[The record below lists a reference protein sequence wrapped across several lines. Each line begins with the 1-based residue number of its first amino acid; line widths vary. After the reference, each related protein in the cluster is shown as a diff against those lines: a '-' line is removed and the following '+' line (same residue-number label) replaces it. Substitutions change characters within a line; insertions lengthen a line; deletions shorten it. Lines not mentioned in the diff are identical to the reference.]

1 MIIKRSVQIGEREF
15 TIEIGKMAK
24 QAHGAVYASYA
35 DTGVL
40 TTAVAGFEPV
50 EKQDFVPLTVEYQ
63 ERFYSAGR
71 IPGGYFRRE
80 GKPSEKEIL
89 SSRLIDRPIRPLIP
103 KGFNYEI
110 QLISSVISADQ
121 KNDPDIIAITASSA
135 ALMFSDIPFAG
146 PIAAVEVGRI
156 DGKLIIN
163 PTTEQLNQSDID
175 IIVAGSKDA
184 VVMVEGG
191 AKIVPEEEIQEAI
204 FFGHKMMQPLIE
216 LQGSIARELNITK
229 RPYNENPVNEE
240 VYNLVKER
248 YTALLNDILTTKV
261 KQERQ
266 AKTRQLFK
274 QAVEELGADEKYSE
288 EDIEIALERLQAEIA
303 RKMITDEQRRIDG
316 RKLNEVR
323 NITCE
328 VGLLPRTHGSALFTR
343 GETQALVV
351 TTIGTFDDVQFID
364 EIIGENKKRFM
375 LHYNFPPFSVG
386 EVKQLRGPGRR
397 EIGHGAL
404 AERAI
409 LPVIPEES
417 EFPYTIRVVS
427 DILESNGSSS
437 MATVC
442 GATLSLM
449 DAGVP
454 IKAPV
459 AGVAMGLIKEQDK
472 YFILTDILGDE
483 DHLGDMDF
491 KVAGTKDGVTS
502 IQMDIKISGVTEHIM
517 RDALQQAKVARLH
530 ILDVMLKTLPLPRAD
545 ISEYAPR
552 IVNMSINTN
561 KIKDLIGPGGKNIK
575 NIIDKTGVKIDVDDS
590 GKVRVASINTELMTQ
605 ALQMIKS
612 LTQEAEIGKIYR
624 GKVKKITDFGAF
636 VEIFPG
642 TEGLVHISQLA
653 DRKVKRVEDIV
664 REGEEIPVKVLDI
677 DKEGRIRL
685 SLREALKE
693 SKRNADKQTQS

>member
-1 MIIKRSVQIGEREF
+1 MIIKRSVQVGGREF
-15 TIEIGKMAK
+15 SIETGRMAK
-24 QAHGAVYASYA
+24 QAHGSVYVSYA
-35 DTGVL
+35 ETGVL
-40 TTAVAGFEPV
+40 STAVAGFEPV

-80 GKPSEKEIL
+80 GKPSEKEVL
-89 SSRLIDRPIRPLIP
+89 SSRLIDRPMRPLFP

-110 QLISSVISADQ
+110 QLVTSVISADQ
-121 KNDPDIIAITASSA
+121 KNDPDIVALTATSA

-156 DGKLIIN
+156 NGELILN
-163 PTTEQLNQSDID
+163 PTTEELSKSDID
-175 IIVAGSKDA
+175 IIIAGSKDA

-191 AKIVPEEEIQEAI
+191 AKFVPEEEIQRAI
-204 FFGHKMMQPLIE
+204 FFGHRMMQPLIE
-216 LQGSIARELNITK
+216 MQESIAKELNIKK
-229 RPYNENPVNEE
+229 RPYNDNAIAKEIYSLVEN
-240 VYNLVKER
+240 K
-248 YTALLNDILTTKV
+248 YTTAFKDILTTKV

-266 AKTRQLFK
+266 TKTRLLFEE
-274 QAVEELGADEKYSE
+274 AVKELTADDKYKP
-288 EDIEIALERLQAEIA
+288 DQIESALEKLQSVMA
-303 RKMITDEQRRIDG
+303 RGMITDEQKRIDG
-316 RKLNEVR
+316 RELGQVR
-323 NITCE
+323 PITCE
-328 VGLLPRTHGSALFTR
+328 VGFLPRTHGSALFTR

-351 TTIGTFDDVQFID
+351 TTLGTFDDVQFID

-386 EVKQLRGPGRR
+386 EVKQMRGPGRR

-409 LPVIPEES
+409 LPIIPDEAD
-417 EFPYTIRVVS
+417 FPYTLRVVS

-459 AGVAMGLIKEQDK
+459 AGVAMGLIKNNDK

-502 IQMDIKISGVTEHIM
+502 IQMDIKIAGVTEDIM
-517 RDALQQAKVARLH
+517 QDALRQAKKARLH
-530 ILDVMLKTLPLPRAD
+530 ILDVMLQSLSLPRAD

-552 IVNMSINTN
+552 IVNMNIKTN

-575 NIIDKTGVKIDVDDS
+575 NIVEKTGVKIDVDDS
-590 GKVRVASINTELMTQ
+590 GKVRIASMDTELMTK
-605 ALQMIKS
+605 ALQMVKS
-612 LTQEAEIGKIYR
+612 LTQEAEIGRIYR
-624 GKVKKITDFGAF
+624 GKVKKIMDFGAF
-636 VEIFPG
+636 VELFPG

-653 DRKVKRVEDIV
+653 EHKVRRVEDV
-664 REGEEIPVKVLDI
+664 VKEGDEIPVKVLDI
-677 DKEGRIRL
+677 DREGKIRL
-685 SLREALKE
+685 SLREALRETAEQKPE
-693 SKRNADKQTQS
+693 

>member
-1 MIIKRSVQIGEREF
+1 MIIKRSVQVGGREF
-15 TIEIGKMAK
+15 TIETGRMAK
-24 QAHGAVYASYA
+24 QAHGSVYVSYA
-35 DTGVL
+35 ETAVL
-40 TTAVAGFEPV
+40 STAVAGFEPV

-80 GKPSEKEIL
+80 GRPSEKEVL
-89 SSRLIDRPIRPLIP
+89 SSRLIDRPMRPLFP

-110 QLISSVISADQ
+110 QLVTSVISADQ
-121 KNDPDIIAITASSA
+121 KNDPDIIALTATSA

-156 DGKLIIN
+156 NGELVLN
-163 PTTEQLNQSDID
+163 PTTEELSKSDID
-175 IIVAGSKDA
+175 IIIAGSKDA

-191 AKIVPEEEIQEAI
+191 AKIVPEEEIQKAI

-216 LQGSIARELNITK
+216 LQESIAKELNIKK
-229 RPYNENPVNEE
+229 RQYNDNVIAKEIYGLVEN
-240 VYNLVKER
+240 K
-248 YTALLNDILTTKV
+248 YTAALKGVLTTKI

-266 AKTRQLFK
+266 TKTRLLFEE
-274 QAVEELGADEKYSE
+274 AVKELTADDKYTPEQVES
-288 EDIEIALERLQAEIA
+288 ALEKLLSVMA
-303 RKMITDEQRRIDG
+303 RGMITDEQKRIDG
-316 RKLNEVR
+316 RELNEVR

-351 TTIGTFDDVQFID
+351 TTLGTFDDVQYID
-364 EIIGENKKRFM
+364 EIIGENKKKFM

-386 EVKQLRGPGRR
+386 EVKQMRGPGRR

-409 LPVIPEES
+409 VPIIPDEAD
-417 EFPYTIRVVS
+417 FPYTLRVVS

-454 IKAPV
+454 IKSPV
-459 AGVAMGLIKEQDK
+459 AGVAMGLIKDKDK

-502 IQMDIKISGVTEHIM
+502 IQMDIKIAGVTEDIM
-517 RDALQQAKVARLH
+517 QDALKQARKARLH
-530 ILDVMLKTLPLPRAD
+530 ILDVMLQAIDLPRAD

-552 IVNMSINTN
+552 IVNINIKTN

-575 NIIDKTGVKIDVDDS
+575 NIVEKTGVKIDVDDS
-590 GKVRVASINTELMTQ
+590 GKVRIASMDTELMTK
-605 ALQMIKS
+605 ALLMVKS
-612 LTQEAEIGKIYR
+612 LTQEAEIGRIYR
-624 GKVKKITDFGAF
+624 GKVKKIMDFGAF
-636 VEIFPG
+636 VELFPG

-653 DRKVKRVEDIV
+653 EHKVRSVEDV
-664 REGEEIPVKVLDI
+664 VKEGDEIPVKVLDI
-677 DKEGRIRL
+677 DREGKIRL

-693 SKRNADKQTQS
+693 NAQKNE

>member
-1 MIIKRSVQIGEREF
+1 MIIKRSVQVGGREF
-15 TIEIGKMAK
+15 AIETGRMAK
-24 QAHGAVYASYA
+24 QAHGSVYVSYA
-35 DTGVL
+35 ETGVL
-40 TTAVAGFEPV
+40 STAVAGFEPV

-80 GKPSEKEIL
+80 GKPSEKEVL
-89 SSRLIDRPIRPLIP
+89 SSRLIDRPMRPLFP

-110 QLISSVISADQ
+110 QLVTSVISADQ
-121 KNDPDIIAITASSA
+121 KNDPDIVAITATSA

-156 DGKLIIN
+156 NGELILN
-163 PTTEQLNQSDID
+163 PTTEELSKSDID
-175 IIVAGSKDA
+175 IIIAGSKDA

-191 AKIVPEEEIQEAI
+191 AKFVPEEEIQRAI
-204 FFGHKMMQPLIE
+204 FFGHRMMQPLIE
-216 LQGSIARELNITK
+216 MQESIAKELNIKK
-229 RPYNENPVNEE
+229 RPYNDNAIAKEIYSLVEN
-240 VYNLVKER
+240 K
-248 YTALLNDILTTKV
+248 YTAAFKDILTTKV

-266 AKTRQLFK
+266 TKTRLLFEE
-274 QAVEELGADEKYSE
+274 AVKELTADDKYTS
-288 EDIEIALERLQAEIA
+288 DQIESALEKLQSVMA
-303 RKMITDEQRRIDG
+303 RGMITDEQKRIDG
-316 RKLNEVR
+316 RELGQVR
-323 NITCE
+323 PITCE
-328 VGLLPRTHGSALFTR
+328 VGFLPRTHGSALFTR

-351 TTIGTFDDVQFID
+351 TTLGTFDDVQFID

-386 EVKQLRGPGRR
+386 EVKQMRGPGRR

-409 LPVIPEES
+409 LPIIPDEAD
-417 EFPYTIRVVS
+417 FPYTLRVVS

-459 AGVAMGLIKEQDK
+459 AGVAMGLIKNNDK

-502 IQMDIKISGVTEHIM
+502 IQMDIKIAGVTEDIM
-517 RDALQQAKVARLH
+517 QDALRQAKKARLH
-530 ILDVMLKTLPLPRAD
+530 ILDVMLQSLSLPRAD
-545 ISEYAPR
+545 ISEFAPR
-552 IVNMSINTN
+552 IVNMNIKTN

-575 NIIDKTGVKIDVDDS
+575 NIVEKTGVKIDVDDS
-590 GKVRVASINTELMTQ
+590 GKVRIASMDTELMTK
-605 ALQMIKS
+605 ALQMVKS
-612 LTQEAEIGKIYR
+612 LTQEAEIGRIYR
-624 GKVKKITDFGAF
+624 GKVKKIMDFGAF
-636 VEIFPG
+636 VELFPG

-653 DRKVKRVEDIV
+653 EHKVRRVEDV
-664 REGEEIPVKVLDI
+664 VKEGDEIPVKVLDI
-677 DKEGRIRL
+677 DREGKIRL
-685 SLREALKE
+685 SLREALRETEQQKPE
-693 SKRNADKQTQS
+693 

>member
-1 MIIKRSVQIGEREF
+1 MIIKRSVQIGGREF
-15 TIEIGKMAK
+15 SIETGRMAK
-24 QAHGAVYASYA
+24 QAHGSAYVSYA
-35 DTGVL
+35 ETGVL

-50 EKQDFVPLTVEYQ
+50 EKQDFVPLTMEYQ

-71 IPGGYFRRE
+71 IPGGYFKRE
-80 GKPSEKEIL
+80 GRPSEKEVL

-110 QLISSVISADQ
+110 QVISSVISADQ
-121 KNDPDIIAITASSA
+121 KNDPDIVAITAASA
-135 ALMFSDIPFAG
+135 SLMFSDIPFAG

-156 DGKLIIN
+156 HGAFVLN
-163 PTTEQLNQSDID
+163 PITDQLAESDMD
-175 IIVAGSKDA
+175 IIIAGSKDA

-191 AKIVPEEEIQEAI
+191 AKVVPEEEIQKAI
-204 FFGHKMMQPLIE
+204 FYGHRMMQPIIE
-216 LQGSIARELNITK
+216 LQESIAQELKVAK
-229 RPYNENPVNEE
+229 RQYGNGLISDELYRLVENN
-240 VYNLVKER
+240 YSASLK
-248 YTALLNDILTTKV
+248 DILTTRI

-266 AKTRQLFK
+266 EKLRKLFGS
-274 QAVEELGADEKYSE
+274 AVEELTADERYRPE
-288 EDIEIALERLQAEIA
+288 EVEMALEKLQSTMA
-303 RKMITDEQRRIDG
+303 RNMIIKEQSRIDG
-316 RKLNEVR
+316 RSLNDVR
-323 NITCE
+323 PIKCE
-328 VGLLPRTHGSALFTR
+328 IGMLPRTHGSALFTR

-409 LPVIPEES
+409 LPIIPGEN
-417 EFPYTIRVVS
+417 EFPYTLRVVS

-454 IKAPV
+454 IKSPV
-459 AGVAMGLIKEQDK
+459 AGVAMGLIKDNDRH
-472 YFILTDILGDE
+472 FILTDILGDE

-502 IQMDIKISGVTEHIM
+502 IQMDIKIAGVTEDIM
-517 RDALQQAKVARLH
+517 QDALTQAKVARLH
-530 ILDVMLKTLPLPRAD
+530 ILDVMLQTIPLPRAD

-552 IVNMSINTN
+552 IVNMTIKTN

-575 NIIDKTGVKIDVDDS
+575 NIIDKTGAKIDVDDS
-590 GKVRVASINTELMTQ
+590 GNVRIASKDTELMTKAIQ
-605 ALQMIKS
+605 MVKAL
-612 LTQEAEIGKIYR
+612 TREAEIGEIYT
-624 GKVKKITDFGAF
+624 GKVKKIMDFGAF
-636 VEIFPG
+636 VELFPG

-653 DRKVKRVEDIV
+653 EHRVKKVEDIV
-664 REGEEIPVKVLDI
+664 KEGEEIPVKVLDI
-677 DKEGRIRL
+677 DREGKIRL
-685 SLREALKE
+685 SRKEALRDSGHRKE
-693 SKRNADKQTQS
+693 V

>member
-1 MIIKRSVQIGEREF
+1 MIIKKSVQIGGREF

-24 QAHGAVYASYA
+24 QAHGSVYASYA

-40 TTAVAGFEPV
+40 TTAVASFEPV

-80 GKPSEKEIL
+80 GKPSEKEVL
-89 SSRLIDRPIRPLIP
+89 SARLIDRPIRPLIP

-121 KNDPDIIAITASSA
+121 HNDPDIIAITASSA

-156 DGKLIIN
+156 NGELIIN

-175 IIVAGSKDA
+175 IIVAGSRDA
-184 VVMVEGG
+184 IVMVEGG
-191 AKIVPEEEIQEAI
+191 AKVVSEQEIQKAI
-204 FFGHKMMQPLIE
+204 FFGHKQMQPLIE
-216 LQGSIARELNITK
+216 IQEAIAKELNITK
-229 RPYNENPVNEE
+229 RAYNENIVNEDI
-240 VYNLVKER
+240 YNIVKEK
-248 YTALLNDILTTKV
+248 YINTLNDILTTRI

-274 QAVEELGADEKYSE
+274 QAVEELSGDGKYTQ
-288 EDIEIALERLQAEIA
+288 EDIEIALEHLHAEMA
-303 RKMITDEQRRIDG
+303 RSMITNEQKRIDG
-316 RKLNEVR
+316 RALNEVR

-351 TTIGTFDDVQFID
+351 TTIGTFDDVQLID

-386 EVKQLRGPGRR
+386 EIKQLRGPGRR

-409 LPVIPEES
+409 FPVIPDEN

-454 IKAPV
+454 MKAPV

-502 IQMDIKISGVTEHIM
+502 IQMDIKISGVSEEIM

-530 ILDVMLKTLPLPRAD
+530 ILDIMLKTLPLPRAD

-552 IVNMSINTN
+552 IVNMSINAN

-590 GKVRVASINTELMTQ
+590 GKVRVASINTELMTK

-612 LTQEAEIGKIYR
+612 LTQEAEIGQVYK
-624 GKVKKITDFGAF
+624 GKVKKVTNFGAF

-653 DRKVKRVEDIV
+653 EHKVKRVEDIV
-664 REGEEIPVKVLDI
+664 KEGEEIPVKVLDI

-693 SKRNADKQTQS
+693 NKEKNRQ

>member
-1 MIIKRSVQIGEREF
+1 MIIKRSVQVGGREF
-15 TIEIGKMAK
+15 TIETGRMAK
-24 QAHGAVYASYA
+24 QAHGSVYVSYA

-40 TTAVAGFEPV
+40 STAVAGFEPV

-63 ERFYSAGR
+63 EKFYSAGR

-89 SSRLIDRPIRPLIP
+89 SSRLIDRPVRPLIP

-121 KNDPDIIAITASSA
+121 KNDPDIIAITSTSA

-156 DGKLIIN
+156 NGEFILN
-163 PTTEQLNQSDID
+163 PTTEQLSQSDID
-175 IIVAGSKDA
+175 IIIAGSKDA

-191 AKIVPEEEIQEAI
+191 AKIVPEEEIQKAI

-216 LQGSIARELNITK
+216 LQESIAKELDIQKRQYNDNIIK
-229 RPYNENPVNEE
+229 EDLSSLVEN
-240 VYNLVKER
+240 KC
-248 YTALLNDILTTKV
+248 TAALKDILTTKV
-261 KQERQ
+261 KQDRQ
-266 AKTRQLFK
+266 TKTRLLFEQTVK
-274 QAVEELGADEKYSE
+274 ELTADEKYTPE
-288 EDIEIALERLQAEIA
+288 EVEMALEKLQSLMA
-303 RKMITDEQRRIDG
+303 RGMITEGKKRIDG
-316 RKLNEVR
+316 RELNEVR
-323 NITCE
+323 NIICE

-351 TTIGTFDDVQFID
+351 ATLGTFDDVQFID

-386 EVKQLRGPGRR
+386 EIKQMRGPGRR

-409 LPVIPEES
+409 LPIIPDES
-417 EFPYTIRVVS
+417 DFPYTLRVVS

-459 AGVAMGLIKEQDK
+459 AGVAMGLIKSSDN

-502 IQMDIKISGVTEHIM
+502 IQMDIKIAGVTEDIM
-517 RDALQQAKVARLH
+517 QDALKQARTARLH
-530 ILDVMLKTLPLPRAD
+530 ILDSMLQAISLPRAD

-552 IVNMSINTN
+552 IVNMNIKTN

-575 NIIDKTGVKIDVDDS
+575 NIVEKTGVKIDVDDS
-590 GKVRVASINTELMTQ
+590 GKVRIASMDTELMTK
-605 ALQMIKS
+605 ALQMVKS

-624 GKVKKITDFGAF
+624 GKVKKIMDFGAF
-636 VEIFPG
+636 VELFPG

-653 DRKVKRVEDIV
+653 EHKVKRVEDV
-664 REGEEIPVKVLDI
+664 VKEGEEIPVKVLDI
-677 DKEGRIRL
+677 DREGKIRL

-693 SKRNADKQTQS
+693 NMLKSE

>member
-1 MIIKRSVQIGEREF
+1 MIIKRTVQIGGREF

-89 SSRLIDRPIRPLIP
+89 SARLIDRPIRPLIP

-121 KNDPDIIAITASSA
+121 QNDPDIIAITASSA

-156 DGKLIIN
+156 NGELIIN

-191 AKIVPEEEIQEAI
+191 AKIVPEEDIQKAI

-216 LQGSIARELNITK
+216 LQESIAKELNIKK
-229 RPYNENPVNEE
+229 RTYNENIINEE
-240 VYNLVKER
+240 LYNLVKEK
-248 YTALLNDILTTKV
+248 YTSVLKEILTTKM

-274 QAVEELGADEKYSE
+274 QAIEELGADERYSE
-288 EDIEIALERLQAEIA
+288 EDIEYALEKLQAEMA
-303 RKMITDEQRRIDG
+303 RRMITEEQKRIDG
-316 RKLNEVR
+316 RALNEVR

-386 EVKQLRGPGRR
+386 EIKQLRGPGRR

-409 LPVIPEES
+409 LPVIPDES
-417 EFPYTIRVVS
+417 EFPYTLRVVS

-459 AGVAMGLIKEQDK
+459 AGVAMGLIKEENRH
-472 YFILTDILGDE
+472 FILTDILGDE

-502 IQMDIKISGVTEHIM
+502 IQMDIKISGVTEDIM
-517 RDALQQAKVARLH
+517 QDALKQAKEARLY
-530 ILDVMLKTLPLPRAD
+530 ILDVMLKVLPLPRAD

-552 IVNMSINTN
+552 IINMNINTN

-575 NIIDKTGVKIDVDDS
+575 NIIEKTGVKIDVDDS
-590 GKVRVASINTELMTQ
+590 GKVRIASINTELMTK
-605 ALQMIKS
+605 ALQMVKS
-612 LTQEAEIGKIYR
+612 LTQEAEIGKVYR

-653 DRKVKRVEDIV
+653 DRKVKRVEEIV
-664 REGEEIPVKVLDI
+664 KEGEEIPVKVLDI
-677 DKEGRIRL
+677 DREGKIRL

-693 SKRNADKQTQS
+693 SKQSR

>member
-1 MIIKRSVQIGEREF
+1 MIIKRSVQIGGREF
-15 TIEIGKMAK
+15 TIETGKMAK
-24 QAHGAVYASYA
+24 QAHGSVYVSYA
-35 DTGVL
+35 ETGVL
-40 TTAVAGFEPV
+40 STAVAGFEPV

-63 ERFYSAGR
+63 EKFYSAGR

-89 SSRLIDRPIRPLIP
+89 SSRLIDRPVRPLIP

-121 KNDPDIIAITASSA
+121 KNDPDIIAITSTSA

-156 DGKLIIN
+156 NGEFILN
-163 PTTEQLNQSDID
+163 PTTEQLSQSDID
-175 IIVAGSKDA
+175 IIIAGSKDA

-191 AKIVPEEEIQEAI
+191 AKIVPEEEIQKAI

-216 LQGSIARELNITK
+216 LQESIAKELGIQKRQYNDNIIK
-229 RPYNENPVNEE
+229 EELSSLVEN
-240 VYNLVKER
+240 KC
-248 YTALLNDILTTKV
+248 TAALKDILTTKV
-261 KQERQ
+261 KQDRQ
-266 AKTRQLFK
+266 TKTRLLFEQTVK
-274 QAVEELGADEKYSE
+274 ELTADEKYTPE
-288 EDIEIALERLQAEIA
+288 EVEMALEKLQSVMA
-303 RKMITDEQRRIDG
+303 RGMITEGKKRIDG

-351 TTIGTFDDVQFID
+351 ATFGTFDDVQFID

-386 EVKQLRGPGRR
+386 EIKQMRGPGRR

-409 LPVIPEES
+409 LPIIPDES
-417 EFPYTIRVVS
+417 DFPYTLRVVS

-459 AGVAMGLIKEQDK
+459 AGVAMGLIKSSDN

-502 IQMDIKISGVTEHIM
+502 IQMDIKIAGVTEDIM
-517 RDALQQAKVARLH
+517 QDALKQARTARLH
-530 ILDVMLKTLPLPRAD
+530 ILDIMLQAISLPRAD

-552 IVNMSINTN
+552 IVNMNIKTN

-575 NIIDKTGVKIDVDDS
+575 NIVEKTGVKIDVDDS
-590 GKVRVASINTELMTQ
+590 GKVRIASMDTELMTK
-605 ALQMIKS
+605 ALQMVKS

-624 GKVKKITDFGAF
+624 GKVKKIMDFGAF
-636 VEIFPG
+636 VELFPG

-653 DRKVKRVEDIV
+653 EHKVKRVEDV
-664 REGEEIPVKVLDI
+664 VKEGEEIPVKVLDI
-677 DKEGRIRL
+677 DREGKIRL

-693 SKRNADKQTQS
+693 NMQKSE

>member
-1 MIIKRSVQIGEREF
+1 MTIKKSVQLGGREF
-15 TIEIGKMAK
+15 SIETGKMAK
-24 QAHGAVYASYA
+24 QAHGSVYVSYA
-35 DTGVL
+35 ETGVL

-80 GKPSEKEIL
+80 GKPSEKEVL
-89 SSRLIDRPIRPLIP
+89 SSRLIDRPVRPLIP

-110 QLISSVISADQ
+110 QLITSVISADQ
-121 KNDPDIIAITASSA
+121 KNDPDIVAITATSA
-135 ALMFSDIPFAG
+135 ALTISDIPFGG

-156 DGKLIIN
+156 NGELILN
-163 PTTEQLNQSDID
+163 PTTDQLAQSDID
-175 IIVAGSKDA
+175 IIIAGSRDA

-191 AKIVPEEEIQEAI
+191 AKIVPEEEIQKAI
-204 FFGHKMMQPLIE
+204 FFGHKMMQPLIDMQE
-216 LQGSIARELNITK
+216 SFAKEMNVKKREYGNAGVQEDLARIVQEQYGADLDD
-229 RPYNENPVNEE
+229 V
-240 VYNLVKER
+240 
-248 YTALLNDILTTKV
+248 LTTRV

-266 AKTRQLFK
+266 EKTRRLFERAAK
-274 QAVEELGADEKYSE
+274 ELSADETYTPEAVET
-288 EDIEIALERLQAEIA
+288 ALEKLQSAKA
-303 RKMITDEQRRIDG
+303 RSMITDQRKRIDG
-316 RKLNEVR
+316 RQLNEVR

-328 VGLLPRTHGSALFTR
+328 IGLLPRTHGSALFTR

-386 EVKQLRGPGRR
+386 EVKMMRGPGRR

-409 LPVIPEES
+409 LPIIPQEDD
-417 EFPYTIRVVS
+417 FPYTLRVVS

-459 AGVAMGLIKEQDK
+459 AGVAMGLIKNNDA
-472 YFILTDILGDE
+472 YYILTDILGDE

-502 IQMDIKISGVTEHIM
+502 IQMDIKIAGVTEDIM
-517 RDALQQAKVARLH
+517 QDALKQAKIARLH
-530 ILDVMLKTLPLPRAD
+530 ILDIMLKTIDLPRAD

-552 IVNMSINTN
+552 IVHMNIKTN

-575 NIIDKTGVKIDVDDS
+575 NIVEKTGVKIDVDDS
-590 GKVRVASINTELMTQ
+590 GKVRIASTDTELMTK
-605 ALQMIKS
+605 ALQMVKS

-624 GKVKKITDFGAF
+624 GKVKKIMDFGAF
-636 VEIFPG
+636 VELFPG

-653 DRKVKRVEDIV
+653 EHRVKKVDDVV
-664 REGEEIPVKVLDI
+664 REGDEIPVKVLDI
-677 DKEGRIRL
+677 DREGKIRL
-685 SLREALKE
+685 SLREALRENEQKTSE
-693 SKRNADKQTQS
+693 PEAE

>member
-1 MIIKRSVQIGEREF
+1 MIIKRTVQIGGREF

-89 SSRLIDRPIRPLIP
+89 SARLIDRPIRPLIP

-121 KNDPDIIAITASSA
+121 QNDPDIIAITASSA

-156 DGKLIIN
+156 NGELIIN

-191 AKIVPEEEIQEAI
+191 AKIVPEEDIQKAI

-216 LQGSIARELNITK
+216 LQESIAKELNIKK
-229 RPYNENPVNEE
+229 RTYNENIINEE
-240 VYNLVKER
+240 LYNLVKEK
-248 YTALLNDILTTKV
+248 YTSVLKEILTTKI

-274 QAVEELGADEKYSE
+274 QAIEELGADERYSE
-288 EDIEIALERLQAEIA
+288 EDIEYALEKLQAEMA
-303 RKMITDEQRRIDG
+303 RRMITEEQKRIDG
-316 RKLNEVR
+316 RALNEVR

-386 EVKQLRGPGRR
+386 EIKQLRGPGRR

-409 LPVIPEES
+409 LPVIPDES
-417 EFPYTIRVVS
+417 EFPYTLRVVS

-459 AGVAMGLIKEQDK
+459 AGVAMGLIKEENRH
-472 YFILTDILGDE
+472 FILTDILGDE

-491 KVAGTKDGVTS
+491 KVAGTK
-502 IQMDIKISGVTEHIM
+502 M
-517 RDALQQAKVARLH
+517 R
-530 ILDVMLKTLPLPRAD
+530 
-545 ISEYAPR
+545 
-552 IVNMSINTN
+552 
-561 KIKDLIGPGGKNIK
+561 
-575 NIIDKTGVKIDVDDS
+575 
-590 GKVRVASINTELMTQ
+590 
-605 ALQMIKS
+605 
-612 LTQEAEIGKIYR
+612 
-624 GKVKKITDFGAF
+624 
-636 VEIFPG
+636 
-642 TEGLVHISQLA
+642 
-653 DRKVKRVEDIV
+653 
-664 REGEEIPVKVLDI
+664 
-677 DKEGRIRL
+677 
-685 SLREALKE
+685 
-693 SKRNADKQTQS
+693 

>member
-1 MIIKRSVQIGEREF
+1 MIIKRSVQVGGREF
-15 TIEIGKMAK
+15 SIETGRMAK
-24 QAHGAVYASYA
+24 QAHGSVYVSYA
-35 DTGVL
+35 ETGVL
-40 TTAVAGFEPV
+40 STAVAGFEPV

-80 GKPSEKEIL
+80 GKPSEKEVL
-89 SSRLIDRPIRPLIP
+89 SSRLIDRPMRPLFP

-110 QLISSVISADQ
+110 QLVTSVISADQ
-121 KNDPDIIAITASSA
+121 KNDPDIVALTATSA

-156 DGKLIIN
+156 NGELILN
-163 PTTEQLNQSDID
+163 PTTEELSKSDID
-175 IIVAGSKDA
+175 IIIAGSKDA

-191 AKIVPEEEIQEAI
+191 AKFVPEEEIQRAI
-204 FFGHKMMQPLIE
+204 FFGHRMMQPLIE
-216 LQGSIARELNITK
+216 MQESIAKELNIKK
-229 RPYNENPVNEE
+229 RPYNDNAIAKEIYSLVEN
-240 VYNLVKER
+240 K
-248 YTALLNDILTTKV
+248 YTTAFKDILTTKV

-266 AKTRQLFK
+266 TKTRLLFEE
-274 QAVEELGADEKYSE
+274 AVKELTADDKYKP
-288 EDIEIALERLQAEIA
+288 DQIESALEKLQSVMA
-303 RKMITDEQRRIDG
+303 RGMITDEQKRIDG
-316 RKLNEVR
+316 RELGQVR
-323 NITCE
+323 PITCE
-328 VGLLPRTHGSALFTR
+328 VGFLPRTHGSALFTR

-351 TTIGTFDDVQFID
+351 TTLGTFDDVQFID

-386 EVKQLRGPGRR
+386 EVKQMRGPGRR

-409 LPVIPEES
+409 LPIIPDEAD
-417 EFPYTIRVVS
+417 FPYTLRVVS

-459 AGVAMGLIKEQDK
+459 AGVAMGLIKNNDK

-502 IQMDIKISGVTEHIM
+502 IQMDIKIAGVTEDIM
-517 RDALQQAKVARLH
+517 QDALRQAKKARLH
-530 ILDVMLKTLPLPRAD
+530 ILDVMLQSLSLPRAD

-552 IVNMSINTN
+552 IINMNIKTN

-575 NIIDKTGVKIDVDDS
+575 NIVEKTGVKIDVDDS
-590 GKVRVASINTELMTQ
+590 GKVRIASMDTELMTK
-605 ALQMIKS
+605 ALQMVKS
-612 LTQEAEIGKIYR
+612 LTQEAEIGRIYR
-624 GKVKKITDFGAF
+624 GKVKKIMDFGAF
-636 VEIFPG
+636 VELFPG

-653 DRKVKRVEDIV
+653 EHKVRRVEDV
-664 REGEEIPVKVLDI
+664 VKEGDEIPVKVLDI
-677 DKEGRIRL
+677 DREGKIRL
-685 SLREALKE
+685 SLREALRETAEQKPE
-693 SKRNADKQTQS
+693 

>member
-1 MIIKRSVQIGEREF
+1 MTIKKSVQIGGREF
-15 TIEIGKMAK
+15 SIETGKMAK
-24 QAHGAVYASYA
+24 QAHGSVYVSYA
-35 DTGVL
+35 ETGVL

-80 GKPSEKEIL
+80 GKPSEKEVL
-89 SSRLIDRPIRPLIP
+89 SSRLIDRPVRPLIP

-110 QLISSVISADQ
+110 QLITSVISADQ
-121 KNDPDIIAITASSA
+121 KNDPDIVALTATSA
-135 ALMFSDIPFAG
+135 ALMISDIPFGG

-156 DGKLIIN
+156 NGELILN
-163 PTTEQLNQSDID
+163 PTTDQLAQSDID
-175 IIVAGSKDA
+175 IIVAGSRDA

-191 AKIVPEEEIQEAI
+191 AKIVPEEEIQKAI
-204 FFGHKMMQPLIE
+204 FFGHKMMQPLIDIQE
-216 LQGSIARELNITK
+216 ALAKEMNVKKREYNNAAVQEDLARII
-229 RPYNENPVNEE
+229 
-240 VYNLVKER
+240 KEK
-248 YTALLNDILTTKV
+248 YGASLKDILSTPV

-266 AKTRQLFK
+266 EKTRLLFV
-274 QAVEELGADEKYSE
+274 QAVNELSAGETYTPEAVET
-288 EDIEIALERLQAEIA
+288 ALEKLQSAMA
-303 RKMITDEQRRIDG
+303 RSMITDERKRIDG
-316 RKLNEVR
+316 RQLNEVR

-351 TTIGTFDDVQFID
+351 TTVGTFDDVQFID

-386 EVKQLRGPGRR
+386 EVKMLRGPGRR

-409 LPVIPEES
+409 LPVIPPEDD
-417 EFPYTIRVVS
+417 FPYTLRVVS

-442 GATLSLM
+442 GSTLSLM

-459 AGVAMGLIKEQDK
+459 AGVAMGLIKNNDAF
-472 YFILTDILGDE
+472 FILTDILGDE

-502 IQMDIKISGVTEHIM
+502 IQMDIKIAGVTEDIM
-517 RDALQQAKVARLH
+517 QDALKQARIARLH
-530 ILDVMLKTLPLPRAD
+530 ILDIMLKTIDLPRAD

-552 IVNMSINTN
+552 IVNMNIKTN

-575 NIIDKTGVKIDVDDS
+575 NIVEKTGVKIDVDDS
-590 GKVRVASINTELMTQ
+590 GKVRIASSDTELMTK
-605 ALQMIKS
+605 ALQMVKN

-624 GKVKKITDFGAF
+624 GKVKKIMDFGAF
-636 VEIFPG
+636 VELFPG

-653 DRKVKRVEDIV
+653 EHRVKKVEDVV
-664 REGEEIPVKVLDI
+664 REGDEIPVKVLDI
-677 DKEGRIRL
+677 DREGKIRL
-685 SLREALKE
+685 SLREAVRENEQKGE
-693 SKRNADKQTQS
+693 NS

>member
-1 MIIKRSVQIGEREF
+1 MTIKKSVQIGGREF
-15 TIEIGKMAK
+15 SIETGKMAK
-24 QAHGAVYASYA
+24 QAHGSVYVSYA
-35 DTGVL
+35 ETGVL

-80 GKPSEKEIL
+80 GKPSEKEVL
-89 SSRLIDRPIRPLIP
+89 SSRLIDRPVRPLIP

-110 QLISSVISADQ
+110 QLITSVISADQ
-121 KNDPDIIAITASSA
+121 KNDPDIVALTATSA
-135 ALMFSDIPFAG
+135 ALMISDIPFGG

-156 DGKLIIN
+156 NGELILN
-163 PTTEQLNQSDID
+163 PTTDQLAQSDID
-175 IIVAGSKDA
+175 IIVAGSRDA

-191 AKIVPEEEIQEAI
+191 AKIVPEEEIQKAI
-204 FFGHKMMQPLIE
+204 FFGHKMMQPLIDIQE
-216 LQGSIARELNITK
+216 ALAKEMNVKKREYNNAAVQEDLARII
-229 RPYNENPVNEE
+229 
-240 VYNLVKER
+240 KEK
-248 YTALLNDILTTKV
+248 YGASLKDILSTPV

-266 AKTRQLFK
+266 EKTRLLFV
-274 QAVEELGADEKYSE
+274 QAVNELSAGETYTPEAVET
-288 EDIEIALERLQAEIA
+288 ALEKLQSAMA
-303 RKMITDEQRRIDG
+303 RSMITDERKRIDG
-316 RKLNEVR
+316 RQLNEVR

-351 TTIGTFDDVQFID
+351 TTVGTFDDVQFID

-386 EVKQLRGPGRR
+386 EVKMLRGPGRR

-409 LPVIPEES
+409 LPVIPPEDD
-417 EFPYTIRVVS
+417 FPYTLRVVS

-442 GATLSLM
+442 GSTLSLM

-459 AGVAMGLIKEQDK
+459 AGVAMGLIKNNDAF
-472 YFILTDILGDE
+472 FILTDILGDE
-483 DHLGDMDF
+483 DHIGDMDF

-502 IQMDIKISGVTEHIM
+502 IQMDIKIAGVTEDIM
-517 RDALQQAKVARLH
+517 QDALKQARIARLH
-530 ILDVMLKTLPLPRAD
+530 ILDIMLKTIDLPRAD

-552 IVNMSINTN
+552 IVNMNIKTN

-575 NIIDKTGVKIDVDDS
+575 NIVEKTGVKIDVDDS
-590 GKVRVASINTELMTQ
+590 GKVRIASSDTELMTK
-605 ALQMIKS
+605 ALQMVKN

-624 GKVKKITDFGAF
+624 GKVKKIMDFGAF
-636 VEIFPG
+636 VELFPG

-653 DRKVKRVEDIV
+653 EHRVKKVEDVV
-664 REGEEIPVKVLDI
+664 REGDEIPVKVLDI
-677 DKEGRIRL
+677 DREGKIRL
-685 SLREALKE
+685 SLREAVRENEQKGE
-693 SKRNADKQTQS
+693 NS

>member
-1 MIIKRSVQIGEREF
+1 MIIKRSVQVGGREF
-15 TIEIGKMAK
+15 TIETGRMAK
-24 QAHGAVYASYA
+24 QAHGSAYVSYA

-40 TTAVAGFEPV
+40 STAVAGFEPV

-63 ERFYSAGR
+63 EKFYSAGR

-89 SSRLIDRPIRPLIP
+89 SSRLIDRPVRPLIP

-121 KNDPDIIAITASSA
+121 KNDPDIIAITSTSA

-156 DGKLIIN
+156 NGEFILN
-163 PTTEQLNQSDID
+163 PTTEQLTKSDID
-175 IIVAGSKDA
+175 IIIAGSKDA

-191 AKIVPEEEIQEAI
+191 AKIVPEEEIQKAI

-216 LQGSIARELNITK
+216 LQESIAKELGIQK
-229 RPYNENPVNEE
+229 RKYIDNVINEE
-240 VYNLVKER
+240 LFTIVENKC
-248 YTALLNDILTTKV
+248 TDAFKDILTTKI

-266 AKTRQLFK
+266 TKTRLLFEQTVK
-274 QAVEELGADEKYSE
+274 EFTEDEKYTPE
-288 EDIEIALERLQAEIA
+288 EVEMALEKLQSVMA
-303 RKMITDEQRRIDG
+303 RSMITEGKKRIDG
-316 RKLNEVR
+316 RELNQVR
-323 NITCE
+323 KITCE

-351 TTIGTFDDVQFID
+351 TTLGTFDDVQFID

-386 EVKQLRGPGRR
+386 EVKQMRGPGRR

-409 LPVIPEES
+409 LPIIPDEKD
-417 EFPYTIRVVS
+417 FPYTLRVVS

-459 AGVAMGLIKEQDK
+459 AGVAMGLIKSSDN

-502 IQMDIKISGVTEHIM
+502 IQMDIKIAGVTEDIM
-517 RDALQQAKVARLH
+517 QDALKQARTARLH
-530 ILDVMLKTLPLPRAD
+530 ILDIMLQTISLTRAD

-552 IVNMSINTN
+552 IVNMNIKTN

-575 NIIDKTGVKIDVDDS
+575 NIVEKTGVKIDVDDS
-590 GKVRVASINTELMTQ
+590 GQVRIASMDTELMTK
-605 ALQMIKS
+605 ALQMVKS

-624 GKVKKITDFGAF
+624 GKVKKIMDFGAF
-636 VEIFPG
+636 VELFPG

-653 DRKVKRVEDIV
+653 EHKVKRVEDV
-664 REGEEIPVKVLDI
+664 VKEGDEIPVKVLDI
-677 DKEGRIRL
+677 DREGKIRL

-693 SKRNADKQTQS
+693 NKQKSE

>member
-1 MIIKRSVQIGEREF
+1 MIIKRTVQIGGREF

-89 SSRLIDRPIRPLIP
+89 SARLIDRPIRPLIP
-103 KGFNYEI
+103 RGFNYEI

-121 KNDPDIIAITASSA
+121 QNDPDIIAITASSA

-156 DGKLIIN
+156 NGELIIN

-191 AKIVPEEEIQEAI
+191 AKIVPEEDIQKAI

-216 LQGSIARELNITK
+216 LQESIAKELNIKK
-229 RPYNENPVNEE
+229 RTYNENIINEE
-240 VYNLVKER
+240 LYNLVKEK
-248 YTALLNDILTTKV
+248 YTSVLKEILTTKM

-274 QAVEELGADEKYSE
+274 QAIEELGADERYSE
-288 EDIEIALERLQAEIA
+288 EDIEYALEKLQAEMA
-303 RKMITDEQRRIDG
+303 RRMITEEQKRIDG
-316 RKLNEVR
+316 RALNEVR

-386 EVKQLRGPGRR
+386 EIKQLRGPGRR

-409 LPVIPEES
+409 LPVIPDES
-417 EFPYTIRVVS
+417 EFPYTLRVVS

-459 AGVAMGLIKEQDK
+459 AGVAMGLIKEENRH
-472 YFILTDILGDE
+472 FILTDILGDE

-502 IQMDIKISGVTEHIM
+502 IQMDIKISGVTEDIM
-517 RDALQQAKVARLH
+517 QDALKQAKEARLY
-530 ILDVMLKTLPLPRAD
+530 ILDVMLKVLPLPRAD

-552 IVNMSINTN
+552 IINMNINTN

-575 NIIDKTGVKIDVDDS
+575 NIIEKTGVKIDVDDS
-590 GKVRVASINTELMTQ
+590 GKVRIASINTELMTK
-605 ALQMIKS
+605 ALQMVKS
-612 LTQEAEIGKIYR
+612 LTQEAEIGKVYR

-653 DRKVKRVEDIV
+653 DRKVKRVEEIV
-664 REGEEIPVKVLDI
+664 KEGEEIPVKVLDI
-677 DKEGRIRL
+677 DREGKIRL

-693 SKRNADKQTQS
+693 SKQSR

>member
-1 MIIKRSVQIGEREF
+1 MIIKRSVQVGGREF
-15 TIEIGKMAK
+15 AIETGRMAK
-24 QAHGAVYASYA
+24 QAHGSVYVSYA
-35 DTGVL
+35 ETGVL
-40 TTAVAGFEPV
+40 STAVAGFEPV

-80 GKPSEKEIL
+80 GKPSEKEVL
-89 SSRLIDRPIRPLIP
+89 SSRLIDRPMRPLFP

-110 QLISSVISADQ
+110 QLVTSVISADQ
-121 KNDPDIIAITASSA
+121 KNDPDIVALTATSA

-156 DGKLIIN
+156 NGELILN
-163 PTTEQLNQSDID
+163 PTTEELSKSDID
-175 IIVAGSKDA
+175 IIIAGSKDA

-191 AKIVPEEEIQEAI
+191 AKFVPEEEIQRAI
-204 FFGHKMMQPLIE
+204 FFGHRMMQPLIE
-216 LQGSIARELNITK
+216 MQESIAKELNIKK
-229 RPYNENPVNEE
+229 RPYNDNAIAKEIYSLVEN
-240 VYNLVKER
+240 K
-248 YTALLNDILTTKV
+248 YTTAFKDILTTKV

-266 AKTRQLFK
+266 TKTRLLFEE
-274 QAVEELGADEKYSE
+274 AVKELTADDKYKP
-288 EDIEIALERLQAEIA
+288 DQIESALEKLQSVMA
-303 RKMITDEQRRIDG
+303 RGMITDEQKRIDG
-316 RKLNEVR
+316 RELGQVR
-323 NITCE
+323 PITCE
-328 VGLLPRTHGSALFTR
+328 VGFLPRTHGSALFTR

-351 TTIGTFDDVQFID
+351 TTLGTFDDVQFID

-386 EVKQLRGPGRR
+386 EVKQMRGPGRR

-409 LPVIPEES
+409 LPIIPDES
-417 EFPYTIRVVS
+417 DFPYTLRVVS

-459 AGVAMGLIKEQDK
+459 AGVAMGLIKNNDK

-502 IQMDIKISGVTEHIM
+502 IQMDIKIAGVTEDIM
-517 RDALQQAKVARLH
+517 QDALRQAKKARLH
-530 ILDVMLKTLPLPRAD
+530 ILDVMLQSLSLPRAD

-552 IVNMSINTN
+552 IVNMNIKTN

-575 NIIDKTGVKIDVDDS
+575 NIVEKTGVKIDVDDS
-590 GKVRVASINTELMTQ
+590 GKVRIASMDTELMTK
-605 ALQMIKS
+605 ALQMVKS
-612 LTQEAEIGKIYR
+612 LTQEAEIGRIYR
-624 GKVKKITDFGAF
+624 GKVKKIMDFGAF
-636 VEIFPG
+636 VELFPG

-653 DRKVKRVEDIV
+653 EHKVRRVEDV
-664 REGEEIPVKVLDI
+664 VKEGDEIPVKVLDI
-677 DKEGRIRL
+677 DREGKIRL
-685 SLREALKE
+685 SLREALRETAEQKPE
-693 SKRNADKQTQS
+693 